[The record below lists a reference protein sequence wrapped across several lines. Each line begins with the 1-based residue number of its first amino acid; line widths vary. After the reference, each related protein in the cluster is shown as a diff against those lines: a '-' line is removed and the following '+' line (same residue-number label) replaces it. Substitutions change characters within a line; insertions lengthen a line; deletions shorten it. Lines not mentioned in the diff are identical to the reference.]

1 MLMAVAVLKG
11 LLEVAGLA
19 LIGQGILYLLAGAG
33 REQNVFYRTLRII
46 AMPAWKVA
54 RFITPRAIADQ
65 HVGFAAFFLVLGL
78 WLGLSIE
85 KAQQCRLQPE
95 NPLCADL
102 VQQQQTGNPR

>member
-1 MLMAVAVLKG
+1 MLMTIVILKG

-19 LIGQGILYLLAGAG
+19 LLGQGILYLLAGAN
-33 REQNVFYRTLRII
+33 REQNVFYRVLKTI

-54 RFITPRAIADQ
+54 RFVTPRAIADQ
-65 HVGFAAFFLVLGL
+65 HIGFAAFFLVAGM

-95 NPLCADL
+95 HPQCVDVVQPPLGTA
-102 VQQQQTGNPR
+102 P